1 MMSFLKSN
9 EKLILATVFAILSL
23 IACTKHAHANGNHT
37 APTVSWDVS
46 ETGDGAVTASLFAL
60 STDTCRIEI
69 SGRGK
74 MKNFSDTAPPPWEEY
89 SDRIV
94 FASVGVAVE
103 NVGSYAFNNCKN
115 LEKIII
121 EGTLVILPADI
132 LPFPDETEICAHIN
146 SNVSEYLS
154 INNPER
160 FSSLCEFENS
170 VCTTCLYQCTEH
182 KGGEANCTSGALCEI
197 CGSEYEVQKGHVLG
211 KIIPEKSASCTDEG
225 MKEHYVCS
233 RCGLYFDGEEKLIS
247 RDLLVIPITHKLGE
261 LIPYSAP
268 KCTDFGILAHR
279 HCALCEANFDENGV
293 ELDNIYL
300 PATDHKGGRATCTS
314 GAICDVCNNP
324 YGEIDA
330 SCHSFSLSLSYD
342 LTAHWY
348 ECACGEVKERE
359 KHSFISQVIKPQTI
373 EEEGILEH
381 SCTCGHKYRQKLPK
395 LSNPDN
401 ILLPSDDDGKS
412 STWVFILIGCASV
425 VGIGTLAVIITLK
438 KRNK

>member
-1 MMSFLKSN
+1 MTALRRSNSKIILIFL
-9 EKLILATVFAILSL
+9 FAILIFVIFATNVFADSDATPVFTWD
-23 IACTKHAHANGNHT
+23 ISATDEDS
-37 APTVSWDVS
+37 VS
-46 ETGDGAVTASLFAL
+46 ASLFQL
-60 STDTCRIEI
+60 SPGEYSIEI
-69 SGRGK
+69 KGSGK
-74 MKNFSDTAPPPWEEY
+74 MKNFSDLVSPPWFRY
-89 SDRIV
+89 ADGIV
-94 FASVGVAVE
+94 LAVIGADVE
-103 NVGSYAFNNCKN
+103 NLGRFTFNNCFN
-115 LEKIII
+115 LEKALI
-121 EGTLVILPADI
+121 EGTALVLPADVFPI
-132 LPFPDETEICAHIN
+132 PDETVVFAHIN
-146 SNVSEYLS
+146 SNVFDYLS

-160 FSSLCEFENS
+160 FSPLCKFDNS
-170 VCTTCLYQCTEH
+170 VCMTCSYQCINH
-182 KGGEANCTSGALCEI
+182 RGGEAGCTDGALCTI
-197 CGSEYEVQKGHVLG
+197 CGCEYEVKKGHDLG
-211 KIIPEKSASCTDEG
+211 EIVPQKPASCTDEG
-225 MKEHYVCS
+225 MKEHYICS
-233 RCGLYFDGEEKLIS
+233 RCGLYFDGEENLTSKDELLI
-247 RDLLVIPITHKLGE
+247 PKTHKLGN

-268 KCTDFGILAHR
+268 NCTDLGILAHR

-300 PATDHKGGRATCTS
+300 PATDHKGGRATCIS
-314 GAICDVCNNP
+314 GAICDICNKP

-412 STWVFILIGCASV
+412 FTWVFILIGCASV